1 MKSIKAVVLGGL
13 LTLLCGGVLG
23 AAIYWFQVYTPVSK
37 TDNKIVVDIPQGSS
51 AMSIAKKLESRGI
64 ISSARFFYYHVKLSG
79 AAPKLRAGAFMLS
92 PGYSPAKVADI
103 LQKDSGSA
111 NLIRV
116 TIPEGYNIW
125 DIGDVLQDKGLV
137 LSKSFSD
144 YAHTKAKYDFQDEFP
159 FLKEI
164 PLDTVEGYLYPETY
178 YFSPTST
185 VETIVKTML
194 KQFESIALPIWES
207 ASTEAGSPKSR
218 FTFHQTL
225 CVASLIEKEA
235 RVRSEMRTISSV
247 FYNRL
252 KKRMPL
258 ASDPTVVYALGKS
271 YKKRVYYKDLKIDS
285 PYNTYR
291 NSGFTPTPIAS
302 MGKQAIEA
310 ALNPKDTPYYFFV
323 ANKDG
328 THTFTETYQE
338 HLRVQKKGK

>member
-1 MKSIKAVVLGGL
+1 MKSVKSFLLGGL
-13 LTLLCGGVLG
+13 L
-23 AAIYWFQVYTPVSK
+23 AAIASGILAVGIYCYQVYTPASM
-37 TDNKIVVDIPQGSS
+37 TDDKVVVDIPQRSS
-51 AMSIAKKLESRGI
+51 AYSIASRLESRGI
-64 ISSARFFYYHVKLSG
+64 INSARFFYYHVKLSG

-103 LQKDSGSA
+103 LQNDSGAA

-125 DIGDVLQDKGLV
+125 DIGDVLQSKGLA
-137 LSKSFSD
+137 LSKEFSD
-144 YAHTKAKYDFQDEFP
+144 YAHTKAKYDFQTEFP
-159 FLKEI
+159 FLKDI

-178 YFSPTST
+178 YFSPSSSI
-185 VETIVKTML
+185 ETIVRTML
-194 KQFESIALPIWES
+194 RQFATIALPVWNE
-207 ASTEAGSPKSR
+207 ASSDPGSPKAR

-235 RVRSEMRTISSV
+235 RVRDEMRTISSV

-258 ASDPTVVYALGKS
+258 ASDPTIVYALGKS

-302 MGKQAIEA
+302 MGKKAIA
-310 ALNPKDTPYYFFV
+310 ASLNPADTPYYFFV

-328 THTFTETYQE
+328 THTFTETYRQ
-338 HLRVQKKGK
+338 HLNVQNRR

>member
-1 MKSIKAVVLGGL
+1 MKSLKSFLLGGL
-13 LTLLCGGVLG
+13 LAAVAMAILGVGL
-23 AAIYWFQVYTPVSK
+23 YWFQVYTPATN
-37 TDNKIVVDIPQGSS
+37 TDKRVVVDIPQGSS
-51 AMSIAKKLESRGI
+51 AYSIAKRLEQRGI
-64 ISSARFFYYHVKLSG
+64 INSARFFYYHVKISG
-79 AAPKLRAGAFMLS
+79 EASKLRAGAFLLS
-92 PGYSPAKVADI
+92 PGYSPAKIANI
-103 LQKDSGSA
+103 LQNDSGAA

-159 FLKEI
+159 FLKAI
-164 PLDTVEGYLYPETY
+164 PLDTVEGYLFPETY

-185 VETIVKTML
+185 VETIVRTML
-194 KQFESIALPIWES
+194 KQFETVALPIWES
-207 ASTEAGSPKSR
+207 APTTPGSPKSR
-218 FTFHQTL
+218 FSFHQIL

-235 RVRSEMRTISSV
+235 RVRREMPTISSV

-258 ASDPTVVYALGKS
+258 ASDPTVVYAHGKS
-271 YKKRVYYKDLKIDS
+271 YKKRVYYKHLKIDS
-285 PYNTYR
+285 PYNTYK

-302 MGKQAIEA
+302 MGKRAIEA
-310 ALNPKDTPYYFFV
+310 SLSPADTPYYFFV

-328 THTFTETYQE
+328 THTFTETYRE
-338 HLRVQKKGK
+338 HLRVQNKK